1 LHEFGHYILGHEL
14 NLDRNNKLYGVQEV
28 KANCFAAQVLMPEQ
42 LLRECSKR
50 GKKLSEDFIMQ
61 SFGVSW
67 EAARKRRNTLART
80 VYEWHSREESRYDDI
95 ILIKYAEALNR
106 IAPVPYQYS
115 YSFEDDYEREQE
127 RNSWLDTRS
136 RWN

>member
-1 LHEFGHYILGHEL
+1 
-14 NLDRNNKLYGVQEV
+14 
-28 KANCFAAQVLMPEQ
+28 
-42 LLRECSKR
+42 
-50 GKKLSEDFIMQ
+50 MQ

-67 EAARKRRNTLART
+67 EAARKRRNALART
-80 VYEWHSREESRYDDI
+80 VYEWRSREESRYDDI
-95 ILIKYAEALNR
+95 VLIKYAEALNK
-106 IAPVPYQYS
+106 IAPLPYQYS